1 MKHIFLEFYIYI
13 YKITHT
19 PPPAQKSNGRP
30 LNRSQ
35 TVPNVSVRRAEY
47 NLSIIVGHGW
57 GTPLPRFLR
66 RIVMSLKGMQ
76 VVSPGGI
83 IGPPLNNQKHSFTL
97 DNTHHTLKRNETNSF
112 TMLLSQIATKTNQL
126 WQKSRTAK

>member
-1 MKHIFLEFYIYI
+1 MIWPRWIDFFSRHTTGVRFFPSIIRHETYFSGIFFAKFFLSRIFSPQNQSAGYIYIYI

-19 PPPAQKSNGRP
+19 PAQKSNGRP

-66 RIVMSLKGMQ
+66 RIVMSLKGQ
-76 VVSPGGI
+76 GCRSSRLGVLLD
-83 IGPPLNNQKHSFTL
+83 PL
-97 DNTHHTLKRNETNSF
+97 
-112 TMLLSQIATKTNQL
+112 
-126 WQKSRTAK
+126 